1 MLINWTDILDGEI
14 VNAGWA
20 VAQMVVRPRTSR
32 QVAAGLNVA
41 RWRNVRSAAY

>member
-1 MLINWTDILDGEI
+1 MLVNWTDILDGEI

-32 QVAAGLNVA
+32 QVAAGLE
-41 RWRNVRSAAY
+41 RRPLEKSRSAAY